1 MTRRYVSTS
10 RSLLLLDRSIYRA
23 LLTRGAFLIG
33 LQDHHLYR
41 DQEKCRLYVYVY
53 IHTQTRL
60 HVYTYILVDKEGS
73 EIIIFIYIRIYVY
86 KPSYLYTYIRI
97 RQGGLRDYHLCR
109 DQEKCYMCGY
119 TCIYK
124 HVNMYRRYVSI

>member
-1 MTRRYVSTS
+1 M
-10 RSLLLLDRSIYRA
+10 LLDRSIYRA

-73 EIIIFIYIRIYVY
+73 EIIIFAETKKNVTCVGIHVY
-86 KPSYLYTYIRI
+86 TN
-97 RQGGLRDYHLCR
+97 
-109 DQEKCYMCGY
+109 
-119 TCIYK
+119 T
-124 HVNMYRRYVSI
+124 